1 MNRNLGIEL
10 FRIVCM
16 LLIIAF
22 HMSDHGVI
30 SINSN
35 MPITGNWLTLA
46 FARLGGA
53 IGNCAFVII
62 GGYLLCTKEFDS
74 RRIIKL
80 WLQTFFYSVVC
91 GLIAFKMGI
100 IDISIKKIVMMLLPI
115 TYNEYWFISSYLI
128 LILLVPFLNPLLH
141 NMSRNKHRG
150 FIGIG
155 ILIFSIIP
163 TITRDFW
170 MDSNNLILFFIVLYA
185 IGAYIKIY
193 SIQGNKKYIL
203 YAVLLMTFVGT
214 SMWIAAYINQTFNKN
229 IDIFTL
235 VWPTYR
241 FPGLLTALCLF
252 LGFKDLKLSYGKTI
266 TFFSTSV
273 FSVYLL
279 HIGRLQ
285 KWIFFELLDD
295 TYVYTQWYFPLW
307 LLSIVLLVFVSC
319 VLIDKVRIYLVERP
333 MEPLVK
339 SLSERINVWLK
350 KKEII

>member
-30 SINSN
+30 SINST
-35 MPITGNWLTLA
+35 MPITENWLTLA

-100 IDISIKKIVMMLLPI
+100 VDVSIKKIVMMLLPI

-128 LILLVPFLNPLLH
+128 LMILVPFLNPLFH
-141 NMSRNKHRG
+141 NMSRNKHIG
-150 FIGIG
+150 FIVIG
-155 ILIFSIIP
+155 VFIFSIIP

-185 IGAYIKIY
+185 IGAYIKMY
-193 SIQGNKKYIL
+193 SIPGNKQYIL
-203 YAVLLMTFVGT
+203 YAVLLMVLVGT
-214 SMWIAAYINQTFNKN
+214 SVWVSAYINQTFNKN

-241 FPGLLTALCLF
+241 FPGLLTALYLF
-252 LGFKDLKLSYGKTI
+252 LGFKDLQLSYGKVI
-266 TFFSTSV
+266 TFFSSSV

-285 KWIFFELLDD
+285 KWIFLDLLDD
-295 TYVYTQWYFPLW
+295 SYVYTQWYFPLW
-307 LLSIVLLVFVSC
+307 LLAIVLLVFVTC

-333 MEPLVK
+333 MEPFVK
-339 SLSERINVWLK
+339 SVAERINGWLK
-350 KKEII
+350 KREII

>member
-22 HMSDHGVI
+22 HVSDHGVI
-30 SINSN
+30 SIDST
-35 MPITGNWLTLA
+35 MPITENWLTLA

-62 GGYLLCTKEFDS
+62 GGYLLCMKEFDS

-91 GLIAFKMGI
+91 GLIAFKMGL
-100 IDISIKKIVMMLLPI
+100 IDVTIKKIVMMLLPI

-128 LILLVPFLNPLLH
+128 LIILVPFLNPLLH
-141 NMSRNKHRG
+141 NISKNKHKG

-155 ILIFSIIP
+155 VLIFSLIP

-185 IGAYIKIY
+185 VGAYIRMY
-193 SIQGNKKYIL
+193 SIPGNKKYLL
-203 YAVLLMTFVGT
+203 YAVLLMILVGT
-214 SMWIAAYINQTFNKN
+214 SIWGLAYINQTFNKN

-252 LGFKDLKLSYGKTI
+252 LGFKDLQLPYGKII

-285 KWIFFELLDD
+285 KWIFHELLDD
-295 TYVYTQWYFPLW
+295 TYVYTHWYFPLW
-307 LLSIVLLVFVSC
+307 LLAIVLLVFITC
-319 VLIDKVRIYLVERP
+319 VIIDKVRIYLVERP

-339 SLSERINVWLK
+339 VQAERINVWLK
-350 KKEII
+350 KKGII

>member
-30 SINSN
+30 SINSD

-141 NMSRNKHRG
+141 NMSRNKHRA

-241 FPGLLTALCLF
+241 FPGVLTALCLF

>member
-1 MNRNLGIEL
+1 MNRNFGIEL

-141 NMSRNKHRG
+141 NMSRNKHIG

-155 ILIFSIIP
+155 VFIFSIIP

-170 MDSNNLILFFIVLYA
+170 MDTYNHIFLFIFLYA
-185 IGAYIKIY
+185 LGAYIKIY
-193 SIQGNKKYIL
+193 AIQSHPKYLL
-203 YAVLLMTFVGT
+203 YGLLLMILQTGLI
-214 SMWIAAYINQTFNKN
+214 WCIAYINQSFGKN
-229 IDIFTL
+229 IDLFTL
-235 VWPTYR
+235 VWPTQK
-241 FPGLLTALCLF
+241 FPGLLIALCFF
-252 LGFKDLKLSYGKTI
+252 LGFKDLQLSYGKVI
-266 TFFSTSV
+266 TFFSSSV

-285 KWIFFELLDD
+285 KWIFLDLLDD
-295 TYVYTQWYFPLW
+295 SYVYTQWYFPLW
-307 LLSIVLLVFVSC
+307 LLAIVLLVFVTC

-339 SLSERINVWLK
+339 LLSERLNVWLK

>member
-1 MNRNLGIEL
+1 
-10 FRIVCM
+10 
-16 LLIIAF
+16 
-22 HMSDHGVI
+22 
-30 SINSN
+30 
-35 MPITGNWLTLA
+35 
-46 FARLGGA
+46 
-53 IGNCAFVII
+53 
-62 GGYLLCTKEFDS
+62 
-74 RRIIKL
+74 
-80 WLQTFFYSVVC
+80 
-91 GLIAFKMGI
+91 
-100 IDISIKKIVMMLLPI
+100 MMLLPI

-128 LILLVPFLNPLLH
+128 LIILVPFLNPLLH
-141 NMSRNKHRG
+141 NMSRNKHKG

-155 ILIFSIIP
+155 VLIFSLIP

-185 IGAYIKIY
+185 IGAYIRMY
-193 SIQGNKKYIL
+193 SIPGNTKYLL
-203 YAVLLMTFVGT
+203 YAVLLMVFVGS
-214 SMWIAAYINQTFNKN
+214 SMWSSAYINQTFNKN

-252 LGFKDLKLSYGKTI
+252 LGFKDLQLPYGKII

-285 KWIFFELLDD
+285 KWIFHELLDD

-307 LLSIVLLVFVSC
+307 LLAIVLLVFVTC
-319 VLIDKVRIYLVERP
+319 VLIDKIRIYLVERP

-339 SLSERINVWLK
+339 SLAERINIWLK
-350 KKEII
+350 KNEII

>member
-22 HMSDHGVI
+22 HVSDHGVI
-30 SINSN
+30 SIDST
-35 MPITGNWLTLA
+35 MPITENWLTLA

-62 GGYLLCTKEFDS
+62 GGYLLCMKEFDS

-91 GLIAFKMGI
+91 GLIAFKMGL
-100 IDISIKKIVMMLLPI
+100 IDVTIKKIVMMLLPI

-128 LILLVPFLNPLLH
+128 LIILVPFLNPLLH
-141 NMSRNKHRG
+141 NISKNKHKG

-155 ILIFSIIP
+155 VLIFSLIP

-170 MDSNNLILFFIVLYA
+170 MDFNNLILFFIVLYA
-185 IGAYIKIY
+185 VGAYIRMY
-193 SIQGNKKYIL
+193 SIPGNKKYLL
-203 YAVLLMTFVGT
+203 YAVLLMILVGT
-214 SMWIAAYINQTFNKN
+214 SIWGSAYINQTFNKN

-252 LGFKDLKLSYGKTI
+252 LGFKDLQLPYGKII

-285 KWIFFELLDD
+285 KWIFHELLDD
-295 TYVYTQWYFPLW
+295 TYVYTHWYFPLW
-307 LLSIVLLVFVSC
+307 LLAIVLLVFITC
-319 VLIDKVRIYLVERP
+319 VIIDKVRIYLVERP

-339 SLSERINVWLK
+339 LQAERINVWLK